1 MTYQHCFADGTAAD
15 LPVGKVVCVGR
26 NYAEHAKELNNP
38 VPTEPLLFIKPST
51 AITPLA
57 EPIVLR
63 PSRGPVHYETEMA
76 LLIGTRL
83 SGEVSEAEARQ
94 AIAGVGLAL
103 DLTLREL
110 QDQLKAKGHP
120 WERAKAFDG
129 ACPLSLFVPIAKVA
143 ELDSLGLELQ
153 INGQLRQQGNA
164 AQMIT
169 PILRLLQ
176 QIAEVFTLLPGD
188 VVITGTPAGVGVL
201 QDGDRLQLAMPGL
214 LEQATQVR
222 GCCVPACVELCSPRL
237 PETLTAGLTECR
249 C

>member
-1 MTYQHCFADGTAAD
+1 MSYQHRFVDGTSAD

-38 VPTEPLLFIKPST
+38 IPAEPLLFIKPST
-51 AITPLA
+51 AIAPLA
-57 EPIVLR
+57 EPIVLSS
-63 PSRGPVHYETEMA
+63 SRGPVHYETEIA
-76 LLIGTRL
+76 LLIGARL
-83 SGEVSEAEARQ
+83 SGEVSEAEACQ

-129 ACPLSLFVPIAKVA
+129 ACPLSLFVPVA
-143 ELDSLGLELQ
+143 SVPALDSLSLELQ
-153 INGQLRQQGNA
+153 INGTLRQQGSA
-164 AQMIT
+164 EQMIT
-169 PILRLLQ
+169 PISRLLQ

-201 QDGDRLQLAMPGL
+201 HAGDRLQATIPGL
-214 LEQATQVR
+214 LDQVTEVR
-222 GCCVPACVELCSPRL
+222 G
-237 PETLTAGLTECR
+237 
-249 C
+249 

>member
-63 PSRGPVHYETEMA
+63 PSRGPVHYETEIA

-83 SGEVSEAEARQ
+83 SGEISEAQARQ

-153 INGQLRQQGNA
+153 INGQQRQQGNA

-201 QDGDRLQLAMPGL
+201 QAGDRLQLAMPGL

-222 GCCVPACVELCSPRL
+222 G
-237 PETLTAGLTECR
+237 
-249 C
+249 

>member
-1 MTYQHCFADGTAAD
+1 MTYQHCFADGTPAD

-38 VPTEPLLFIKPST
+38 IPAEPLLFIKPST
-51 AITPLA
+51 AIAPLA
-57 EPIVLR
+57 EPIVLSS
-63 PSRGPVHYETEMA
+63 SRGPVHYETEIA

-83 SGEVSEAEARQ
+83 SGEVSEAEACQ

-129 ACPLSLFVPIAKVA
+129 ACPLSLFVPVA
-143 ELDSLGLELQ
+143 DVPVLSELSLELQ
-153 INGQLRQQGNA
+153 INGTLRQQGSA
-164 AQMIT
+164 EQMIT
-169 PILRLLQ
+169 PIPRLLQ

-201 QDGDRLQLAMPGL
+201 HAGDQLQAAIPGL
-214 LEQATQVR
+214 LTQATAVR
-222 GCCVPACVELCSPRL
+222 G
-237 PETLTAGLTECR
+237 
-249 C
+249 